1 MFYKITNNK
10 KIKDGDLKLGK
21 SLKIAAKCEGGKGPY
36 TYAYYFKRKDNKKWN
51 SIGEEFTDN
60 TEAKFKP
67 AAATEYQ
74 VRVVITDSNGQ
85 AAVKKFDVNAVK

>member
-1 MFYKITNNK
+1 MLF
-10 KIKDGDLKLGK
+10 
-21 SLKIAAKCEGGKGPY
+21 P
-36 TYAYYFKRKDNKKWN
+36 FKANLT
-51 SIGEEFTDN
+51 FT
-60 TEAKFKP
+60 P